1 MEDAKGQTIFLS
13 VIGVATLLVA
23 IVGATF
29 AWFNISLTGDEET
42 KNIIV
47 TTASLS
53 SITFESGFY
62 KICIIKE
69 ESRRKKS

>member
-1 MEDAKGQTIFLS
+1 MEEAKGQTIFLS

-29 AWFNISLTGDEET
+29 AWFNISLSGDEET

-47 TTASLS
+47 TTASIV
-53 SITFESGFY
+53 SIASIY
-62 KICIIKE
+62 I
-69 ESRRKKS
+69 